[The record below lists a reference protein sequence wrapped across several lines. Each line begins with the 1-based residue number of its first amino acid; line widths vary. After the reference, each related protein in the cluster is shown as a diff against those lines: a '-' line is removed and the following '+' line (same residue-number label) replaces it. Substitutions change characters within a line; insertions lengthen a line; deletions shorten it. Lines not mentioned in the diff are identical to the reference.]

1 MCGRLSSK
9 SQAQVIAKLYQA
21 NLTLDNYWPSHNV
34 APTERTPIVQE
45 EGPEHTRTVSL
56 AMFGIPTTMPGKS
69 FNLINLQ
76 SEKAGNRQ
84 DFRERRCV
92 IPADGFYEWERIS
105 EKEKQPHY
113 FYPPEGMFSLAG
125 VWKETEKGL
134 AFAIFTTTPNR
145 PAQLGR
151 LHPPDAGDPGP
162 QCRFAMA
169 RAGIRPKRAEQLLS
183 ALPREPDARTQSQQG
198 GEQPEEQE
206 SRLHSAGMSHVRPG

>member
-21 NLTLDNYWPSHNV
+21 NLVFDKYWPSHNV
-34 APTERTPIVQE
+34 APTERAPIVR

-92 IPADGFYEWERIS
+92 IPVDGFYEWERIN

-113 FYPPEGMFSLAG
+113 FFPAEGMFSLAG
-125 VWKETEKGL
+125 VWKDADKGP
-134 AFAIFTTTPNR
+134 AFAIFTTTPNELIAR
-145 PAQLGR
+145 FHNRMPVILGHNAVAQWLA
-151 LHPPDAGDPGP
+151 PESD
-162 QCRFAMA
+162 
-169 RAGIRPKRAEQLLS
+169 
-183 ALPREPDARTQSQQG
+183 PRELTSFF
-198 GEQPEEQE
+198 QPYPASLMHEHAV
-206 SRLHSAGMSHVRPG
+206 SKTVNSPRNKKADCIAPA